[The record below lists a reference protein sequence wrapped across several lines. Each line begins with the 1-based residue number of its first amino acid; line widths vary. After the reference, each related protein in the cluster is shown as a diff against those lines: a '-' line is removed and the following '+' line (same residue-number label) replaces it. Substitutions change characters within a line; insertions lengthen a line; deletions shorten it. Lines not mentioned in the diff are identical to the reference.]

1 MVVAGG
7 DYVHFVVEYGGKI
20 EKCRVT
26 ETALLNRARMSRKA
40 AGHAQLIAIFV
51 RHRVPRSN
59 IWLSRSCS
67 GRGHSDRGVVVTTED
82 LNS

>member
-26 ETALLNRARMSRKA
+26 ETALLNRERMSRKD
-40 AGHAQLIAIFV
+40 AGYAQLIAIFV
-51 RHRVPRSN
+51 KAPSRDRT
-59 IWLSRSCS
+59 SRSREVAA
-67 GRGHSDRGVVVTTED
+67 GGA
-82 LNS
+82 L

>member
-7 DYVHFVVEYGGKI
+7 DYVHFVVEYGGKF

-26 ETALLNRARMSRKA
+26 ETANRERMSGKA

-51 RHRVPRSN
+51 RRT
-59 IWLSRSCS
+59 SRSREIAA
-67 GRGHSDRGVVVTTED
+67 GGA
-82 LNS
+82 L

>member
-26 ETALLNRARMSRKA
+26 ETALLNRERMSRKD

-51 RHRVPRSN
+51 RHP
-59 IWLSRSCS
+59 SRARTS
-67 GRGHSDRGVVVTTED
+67 GSREVAAGGA
-82 LNS
+82 L

>member
-26 ETALLNRARMSRKA
+26 ETALLNRERMSRKD

-51 RHRVPRSN
+51 RHRVE
-59 IWLSRSCS
+59 IEHLALAKL
-67 GRGHSDRGVVVTTED
+67 HSID
-82 LNS
+82 NSLGGIFLH

>member
-26 ETALLNRARMSRKA
+26 ETALLNRERMSRKDAGYAPAHRYLCKAPSRDRTSRSREAA
-40 AGHAQLIAIFV
+40 AGGAL
-51 RHRVPRSN
+51 
-59 IWLSRSCS
+59 
-67 GRGHSDRGVVVTTED
+67 
-82 LNS
+82 

>member
-20 EKCRVT
+20 EKCRVVT
-26 ETALLNRARMSRKA
+26 ETALLNRERMSRKD
-40 AGHAQLIAIFV
+40 AGHAQLIAIFA
-51 RHRVPRSN
+51 RHRAKIGHLALAKLQRE
-59 IWLSRSCS
+59 
-67 GRGHSDRGVVVTTED
+67 GHSDRGVVVTTED

>member
-26 ETALLNRARMSRKA
+26 ETALLNRERMSRKD
-40 AGHAQLIAIFV
+40 AGYAQLIAIFV
-51 RHRVPRSN
+51 RHRDRT
-59 IWLSRSCS
+59 SRSREVAA
-67 GRGHSDRGVVVTTED
+67 GGA
-82 LNS
+82 L

>member
-7 DYVHFVVEYGGKI
+7 DYVHFVVEFGGKI

-40 AGHAQLIAIFV
+40 AGHAQLIAI
-51 RHRVPRSN
+51 
-59 IWLSRSCS
+59 LS
-67 GRGHSDRGVVVTTED
+67 
-82 LNS
+82 